1 MAKAAGVPG
10 AGKQKARGL
19 AGRVVDPVAR
29 GLLRLGISPDA
40 ITVAGTIGVTAAS
53 VLLLAQGELVAG
65 AIVIAVLALSDM
77 LDGSMARQSG
87 RSGSWGAFLDSTLDR
102 IADSAVLGSLAFWY
116 LGEGDQL
123 VLGVLALICLAGG
136 GLVSYA
142 RARAESLGYRAAGG
156 VAERTERMVLIL
168 LTTGLAGLGV
178 PFVDAIGLWLL
189 AVAVVVTVIQRMLAV
204 RVQTRAA
211 SASDAEAAE

>member
-40 ITVAGTIGVTAAS
+40 ITIAGTVGVTAAS
-53 VLLLAQGELVAG
+53 VLLLAQGHLTAG
-65 AIVIAVLALSDM
+65 AAVIAVLALSDM

-102 IADSAVLGSLAFWY
+102 IADAAVLGSLAFWY
-116 LGEGDQL
+116 LGDGAQP
-123 VLGVLALICLAGG
+123 VLGILSLICLAGG

-178 PFVDAIGLWLL
+178 PFVDAVGLWVL
-189 AVAVVVTVIQRMLAV
+189 AVAVVITVVQRMLAV
-204 RVQTRAA
+204 RVQTR
-211 SASDAEAAE
+211 EATAGPEGSSP